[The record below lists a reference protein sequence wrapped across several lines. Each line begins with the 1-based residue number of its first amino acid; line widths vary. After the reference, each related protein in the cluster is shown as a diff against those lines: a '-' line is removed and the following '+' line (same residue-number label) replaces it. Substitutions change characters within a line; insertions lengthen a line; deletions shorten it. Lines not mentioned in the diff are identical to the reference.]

1 MNKIKYWFM
10 KHFYQDIYNLYRMME
25 TQQEVNRILNDR
37 IFDLEQRLKI
47 AEDKK

>member
-1 MNKIKYWFM
+1 MNNIKHWFM

-37 IFDLEQRLKI
+37 VLELEKRLGVLN
-47 AEDKK
+47 D